1 MIHGPFQCVETED
14 FFIIMGPSGKAQ
26 KRVLEFVSMVEA
38 IGAKY
43 VFVDDGTASVSSEFR
58 IVLPKV
64 AEQYAALT
72 CLIPLQL
79 LTYQMALDAGTNP
92 DSFRKEDPRFLEASE
107 RVPL

>member
-43 VFVDDGTASVSSEFR
+43 VFVDDGTASVSSEF
-58 IVLPKV
+58 
-64 AEQYAALT
+64 
-72 CLIPLQL
+72 
-79 LTYQMALDAGTNP
+79 
-92 DSFRKEDPRFLEASE
+92 
-107 RVPL
+107 